1 MASSKV
7 CFGGGFGGFF
17 LILPRPKASIGFMGS
32 GLGGRMG
39 MLVFLSE
46 HHESTFAR
54 TYFAVRAM
62 MVAVAVFFM
71 LILRWAND
79 PLTRM
84 FRTASASF
92 I

>member
-1 MASSKV
+1 M
-7 CFGGGFGGFF
+7 
-17 LILPRPKASIGFMGS
+17 
-32 GLGGRMG
+32 
-39 MLVFLSE
+39 
-46 HHESTFAR
+46 

-71 LILRWAND
+71 LILRWANEELNHLESTNDTWAND

>member
-1 MASSKV
+1 M
-7 CFGGGFGGFF
+7 
-17 LILPRPKASIGFMGS
+17 
-32 GLGGRMG
+32 
-39 MLVFLSE
+39 
-46 HHESTFAR
+46 